1 MAWIESH
8 QELARHPKTKR
19 LARLLGVS
27 LPTAIGHLHLFWW
40 WAMDYSQ
47 DGDLSKYDSADI
59 EDACEWDGVPGK
71 LYSALRDS
79 KFVDHD
85 DIIHDWYD
93 YAGRLVE
100 KREQNKERKRRSR
113 AKKVEDSDGHANVTR
128 DDIVTDSSVTGLP
141 NTTQPNHT
149 EPNHTEQNITKT
161 EPSDSGAVV
170 VELNPYRMF
179 QSEGFGT
186 ISPVIA
192 DQLNDL
198 VGTYGERW
206 VCEALKKAVVAG
218 KRKISYVVGIL
229 KNWQSEGVDD
239 PWTKEPQKKGLT
251 TRGNQKPVIP
261 IATDSEPPNDVSDEE
276 YHKMLQ
282 EAQKMQESKGGRS
295 QHAKA
300 LA

>member
-19 LARLLGVS
+19 LSRLLGVT

-47 DGDLSKYDSADI
+47 DGDLSKYDAADI
-59 EDACEWDGVPGK
+59 EDACEWDGEPGK

-79 KFVDHD
+79 KFVDQD
-85 DIIHDWYD
+85 DVIHDWYD

-113 AKKVEDSDGHANVTR
+113 AKKAEVQSGHADVPR
-128 DDIVTDSSVTGLP
+128 DDIVTDSNVTGLP
-141 NTTQPNHT
+141 NPTQPNHT
-149 EPNHTEQNITKT
+149 EPNHTEQNTTNNT
-161 EPSDSGAVV
+161 EPSDSSTVV
-170 VELNPYRMF
+170 VEMNPYRMF
-179 QSEGFGT
+179 ENEGFGT

-198 VGTYGERW
+198 VETFGERW
-206 VCEALKKAVVAG
+206 VCEALKRSVVAG
-218 KRKISYVVGIL
+218 KRKISYVGGIL
-229 KNWQSEGVDD
+229 KNWKSEGVDE
-239 PWTKEPQKKGLT
+239 PWTKEPPKRVIP
-251 TRGNQKPVIP
+251 RGNQKPEIP
-261 IATDSEPPNDVSDEE
+261 IAVDSDPPEDVSDEE
-276 YHKMLQ
+276 FHRMIQ
-282 EAQKMQESKGGRS
+282 EAQKMQEGKGGRS
-295 QHAKA
+295 YEKA